1 MLIHL
6 TSLHYLQTLFLPFYY
21 QTSQSASLAITYK
34 TTRGCLTITRLW
46 PTLTGIQKVTSRTD
60 RQALPCRWVRA
71 TSGTMCLM
79 TGTSS
84 SSVKSGHRWKTNV
97 LMSSFIT
104 TAIYNVNINGQ
115 QYTCI
120 CITGNVER
128 ADWFILYCVFIG
140 SYNKS

>member
-6 TSLHYLQTLFLPFYY
+6 TSLHYLQTLFLPA
-21 QTSQSASLAITYK
+21 SKSASLAITYK
-34 TTRGCLTITRLW
+34 TTLGCLTITRLW

-97 LMSSFIT
+97 LSSFIT
-104 TAIYNVNINGQ
+104 TAIYNVNSQ
-115 QYTCI
+115 QYNRQCRTSWLVHFVLCI
-120 CITGNVER
+120 Y
-128 ADWFILYCVFIG
+128 WFI
-140 SYNKS
+140 